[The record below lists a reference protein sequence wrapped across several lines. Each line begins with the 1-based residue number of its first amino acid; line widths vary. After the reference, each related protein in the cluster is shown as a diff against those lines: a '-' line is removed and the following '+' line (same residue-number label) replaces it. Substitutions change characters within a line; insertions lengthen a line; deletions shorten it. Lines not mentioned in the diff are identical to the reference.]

1 MGKIIAIVAA
11 SMFAAGTVQ
20 AGPEK
25 VVFPEGYQTHFVR
38 YTTVDKPKRKTVR
51 FMYVNPESLAEA
63 KAGQPAPDGTV
74 LIMEDHKAKLDA
86 AGNPLEDSRGRFIPT
101 SEITNIFVQE
111 KRAGCGAEYPAD
123 KRNGE
128 WEYSWFNAQGKLR
141 TEAFVKFDN
150 CFACHKE
157 NAEFD
162 DYTFTFAAFLEDINK

>member
-1 MGKIIAIVAA
+1 MRKIIAIMVLGL
-11 SMFAAGTVQ
+11 FAMGTAHAG
-20 AGPEK
+20 AEK
-25 VVFPEGYQTHFVR
+25 VAFPEGYQTHFVR

-51 FMYVNPESLAEA
+51 FMYVNPESLAKA
-63 KAGQPAPDGTV
+63 KANQPAPHGTV
-74 LIMEDHKAKLDA
+74 LIIEDHKAKLDA
-86 AGNPLEDSRGRFIPT
+86 AGNPVTDARGRFIPT

-111 KRAGCGAEYPAD
+111 KQPGWGAEYPAA

-128 WEYSWFNAQGKLR
+128 WEYSWFNAKGVLR

-162 DYTFTFAAFLEDINK
+162 DYTFTFATFLGAINK